1 MSQYFPNPY
10 ERSRGN
16 VKVELDLSIYATK
29 SDFKKAA
36 GVDTSNF
43 AKKADLGSLKSDV
56 DELDIDKSKTFLV
69 YVVDNDVV
77 EKTVYDKLVTNVNA
91 IGTSGFVLKTQCN
104 TDKSGLEKKLKD
116 VDKK

>member
-16 VKVELDLSIYATK
+16 VKVELDLSIYPTN
-29 SDFKKAA
+29 FI
-36 GVDTSNF
+36 F
-43 AKKADLGSLKSDV
+43 AKKAGLGSLKADV
-56 DELDIDKSKTFLV
+56 DELDIDKPKTFFV

-91 IGTSGFVLKTQCN
+91 IVLA
-104 TDKSGLEKKLKD
+104 DLF
-116 VDKK
+116 